1 MDSNLEKLRRLIEQR
16 LGWGSSD
23 DWQGRDFD
31 KLSELIF
38 EQTKVSL
45 SDSTLKRLWG
55 KINYQSLP
63 SSTTLDTLA
72 RFAGFDSWR
81 VFVTQSIAVP
91 HQNATIAESRGQL
104 WLVVA
109 GAAIL
114 SVISVVI
121 FLSTQQAA
129 TDNAEYSFSSKHL
142 DRTIP
147 NSVIF
152 TYDATAAR
160 DSVFIQLAGDEKRK
174 TAVDKNAHTFS
185 ITHYEP
191 GFYNPQLVVGQKVV
205 KTHDVLIA
213 TKGWLAWIANGPIP
227 VYLDSTSYIFPDK
240 LEFPVRSLVEKVPDS
255 ESTPCYIRYYNVG
268 NFGSIPV
275 TDFSFSTQV
284 KSNYK
289 SGAAACQYIII
300 QLITDGTPIKIPL
313 SAKGC
318 VSELALTSFGQIVSG
333 RHADLSNFGIDPS
346 SWVNVSCRSYA
357 NKIQYFVDG
366 NLAYEGHLPDRKTNI
381 VGVGFSFLGTG
392 AARQIEL
399 KAGDR
404 MVFKA
409 F

>member
-1 MDSNLEKLRRLIEQR
+1 MNSNLENLRTLIEQR

-45 SDSTLKRLWG
+45 SDSTLKRIWG

-63 SSTTLDTLA
+63 STNTLDTLA
-72 RFAGFDSWR
+72 RFAGFESWR
-81 VFVTQSIAVP
+81 VFVTQGIAVP
-91 HQNATIAESRGQL
+91 HQKSTIAESRSQL
-104 WLVVA
+104 WQIVA
-109 GAAIL
+109 GAVIL
-114 SVISVVI
+114 SVIGVII
-121 FLSTQQAA
+121 FLSTQTA
-129 TDNAEYSFSSKHL
+129 TTDMASYRFSSKFL
-142 DRTIP
+142 DRTVP

-160 DSVFIQLAGDEKRK
+160 DSVFIQLAWDEARK
-174 TAVDKNAHTFS
+174 TAVDKNAHTFT

-191 GFYNPQLVVGQKVV
+191 GFYHPQLVVGQHVV

-213 TKGWLAWIANGPIP
+213 TKGWLGWIANGPIP
-227 VYLDSTSYIFPDK
+227 VYLDSASYILPDQ
-240 LEFPVRSLVEKVPDS
+240 LELPVRSLVEKVPDS

-268 NFGSIPV
+268 NFGRIPV
-275 TDFSFSTQV
+275 NDFSFSAQV

-318 VSELALTSFGQIVSG
+318 VSELALTSFGQVVSG
-333 RHADLSNFGIDPS
+333 RNTDLSTFGTDPS
-346 SWVNVSCRSYA
+346 SWVTVSCRSHT
-357 NKIQYFVDG
+357 NKIQYFVNG
-366 NLAYEGHLPDRKTNI
+366 NLAYEGPLPERETKI